1 MGMDV
6 VGVNP
11 KNSKGEY
18 FRANCWMWRPLCVA
32 MANSGAADH
41 LSYKE
46 WDLMAENS
54 GGGPR
59 SKETCEK
66 MAEAMEE
73 WYDWNEMATS
83 EDKYHPEELDEI
95 DMFIEKEPNEHG
107 GHRFVNPDEEPEVDC
122 VSAYG
127 IEWKDIKEWITFLKN
142 CGDGF
147 EVW

>member
-18 FRANCWMWRPLCVA
+18 FRANCWSWRPLCVA

-41 LSYKE
+41 LTYK
-46 WDLMAENS
+46 AENS
-54 GGGPR
+54 GGGAK
-59 SKETCEK
+59 SEAVCNK
-66 MAEAMEE
+66 MADDMEE
-73 WYDWNEMATS
+73 WLDDHASGTS
-83 EDKYHPEELDEI
+83 DNLYQPKELDEL
-95 DMFIEKEPNEHG
+95 DTWIEREPNEHG
-107 GHRFVNPDEEPEVDC
+107 GHRFVNPSEEPEVDYI
-122 VSAYG
+122 SAYG
-127 IEWKDIKEWITFLKN
+127 IKWKHIKEWTTFLRN

>member
-11 KNSKGEY
+11 KTKEGEY
-18 FRANCWMWRPLCVA
+18 FRANCWSWRPLCVA
-32 MANSGAADH
+32 MADSGAADH

-46 WDLMAENS
+46 WDMIAENS

-59 SKETCEK
+59 SEEVCQK
-66 MAEAMEE
+66 MADLMEE
-73 WYDWNEMATS
+73 WLDWNEMATTD
-83 EDKYHPEELDEI
+83 DKYQPEELDEL
-95 DMFIEKEPNEHG
+95 DMWVEREPNEHG
-107 GHRFVNPDEEPEVDC
+107 GHRFVNPEEEPEVDC
-122 VSAYG
+122 MSAYG
-127 IEWKDIKEWITFLKN
+127 IRWEHIKEWITFLRG